1 MEKLKNSRESI
12 KSILFLHHRG
22 NPLWLTYSFKK
33 YICDSTSGQ
42 LQELASTFS
51 IKLKYICTII
61 FIKQLM
67 KKILIIQTAFIG
79 DVILATPI
87 IEKLHQKFPDAQL
100 DFLLRKG
107 NEALLKNHPFLNEVL
122 IWNKKQNKTKN
133 LFSTLQKIRRKNYDL
148 VVNCQRFLST
158 GILTAF
164 SNGEEKIGF
173 DKNPLSAFFT
183 KKIKHQI
190 ADSQQL
196 THEVQRNHELI
207 KFLTDDQPALP
218 KLYPS
223 KANFEKVKKEKPYV
237 CIAPT
242 SVWFTKQLPA
252 EKWLEL
258 IEKLPTQQDIYLLG
272 ATSDFEACENIKT
285 KSNHTKIHNLAGKL
299 NLLESAALMSDAK
312 MNYVND
318 SAPLHLASAM
328 NAPVTGVFCSTIPNF
343 GFTPLSS
350 VRRVLE
356 TKEKLDCRPCGL
368 HGFKA
373 CPKGHFKCS
382 NIEF

>member
-1 MEKLKNSRESI
+1 M
-12 KSILFLHHRG
+12 
-22 NPLWLTYSFKK
+22 
-33 YICDSTSGQ
+33 
-42 LQELASTFS
+42 
-51 IKLKYICTII
+51 
-61 FIKQLM
+61 
-67 KKILIIQTAFIG
+67 KILIIQTAFIG
-79 DVILATPI
+79 DVILATPL
-87 IEKLHQKFPDAQL
+87 IEKLHQQFPDAKI

-107 NEALLKNHPFLNEVL
+107 NEGLLKNHPKLNEVL

-133 LFSTLQKIRRKNYDL
+133 LFSILQKIRRTKYDN
-148 VVNCQRFLST
+148 VINCQRFFST
-158 GILTAF
+158 GMLTAF
-164 SNGEEKIGF
+164 SNAKEKVGF
-173 DKNPLSAFFT
+173 DKNPLSIFFT

-190 ADSQQL
+190 ADSNNF
-196 THEVQRNHELI
+196 THEIQRNHHLI
-207 KFLTDDQPALP
+207 AHLTNEQPALP

-223 KANFEKVKKEKPYV
+223 DSDFNQIKTNERYI

-258 IEKLPTQQDIYLLG
+258 IQRLPKEEEIYLLG
-272 ATSDFEACENIKT
+272 APSDFESCEKIKST
-285 KSNHTKIHNLAGKL
+285 SQHSNIHNLAGKL
-299 NLLESAALMSDAK
+299 NLLQSAALMKNAQ

-328 NAPVTGVFCSTIPNF
+328 NAPVTGVFCSTVPSF

-382 NIEF
+382 EIKF